1 MYLLCGLLPECMNHL
16 FFYCTYS
23 QSIWR
28 IVMSRLS
35 ISNSPHRCHEL
46 INWLLSAQLDRNT
59 RLAALQGWQATI
71 YTIWQY
77 INDRFH
83 WGSPSLLHNL
93 DTEFLIQSRQ
103 SAQPWFRWDKAGDFA
118 YYSLEYST
126 ITSIICCFVII
137 HYQTTDP
144 VILFLLLCFLC
155 KLF

>member
-1 MYLLCGLLPECMNHL
+1 MHEP
-16 FFYCTYS
+16 FIFYCTYS

-35 ISNSPHRCHEL
+35 ISNSPRRCHEL

-83 WGSPSLLHNL
+83 WGISISPSQFGHRIL
-93 DTEFLIQSRQ
+93 DTIKTNC
-103 SAQPWFRWDKAGDFA
+103 SAWFRWDKAGD
-118 YYSLEYST
+118 L
-126 ITSIICCFVII
+126 C
-137 HYQTTDP
+137 
-144 VILFLLLCFLC
+144 LLLVGVLRHNIYNMLLC
-155 KLF
+155 YNPLSDH

>member
-1 MYLLCGLLPECMNHL
+1 MHEP
-16 FFYCTYS
+16 FIFYCTYS

-35 ISNSPHRCHEL
+35 ISNSPRRCHEL

-83 WGSPSLLHNL
+83 WGISISPSQFGHRIL
-93 DTEFLIQSRQ
+93 DTIKTNC
-103 SAQPWFRWDKAGDFA
+103 SAWFRWTKLGIFA
-118 YYSLEYST
+118 YYSLEYSA